1 MGEEP
6 KKSIVIKKKDEWN
19 NPNDLIELLTRE
31 KQALWQR
38 EQNMRLLKEQDAAE
52 LAMLEKEY
60 NCSDSDE
67 EEENFAWYDIN
78 DRDTYFVL
86 ATMNRLVYQK
96 DDQVFHNYGR
106 RTNQYF
112 VGNYGFCLKENKYN
126 ALKFKVNIDFGFKT
140 SKETKEV
147 DEDLKVSKMI
157 QVKEH
162 KLRDEVCAYIRANL
176 IQSQEKEQKA
186 ASPGSEQFK

>member
-1 MGEEP
+1 MPDIVRKLKPKQSQREKIRYQYTYKTENGELMGEEP

-86 ATMNRLVYQK
+86 TTMNRLVY
-96 DDQVFHNYGR
+96 
-106 RTNQYF
+106 
-112 VGNYGFCLKENKYN
+112 
-126 ALKFKVNIDFGFKT
+126 
-140 SKETKEV
+140 
-147 DEDLKVSKMI
+147 
-157 QVKEH
+157 
-162 KLRDEVCAYIRANL
+162 
-176 IQSQEKEQKA
+176 
-186 ASPGSEQFK
+186 